1 MSIGWIGWPAMLA
14 VLFGLLMVASIDGPR
29 PFQRNHNE
37 HVPLGRVGHTG
48 LMGDLMQQRGGG
60 SRKSFSAEEPGN
72 IGSSTAALGHN
83 RAFAVHK
90 QMSV

>member
-1 MSIGWIGWPAMLA
+1 MLA

-48 LMGDLMQQRGGG
+48 VMGDLTQQGGGG
-60 SRKSFSAEEPGN
+60 SRKSVGAEELGG
-72 IGSSTAALGHN
+72 IGSFQCLLGLGHN
-83 RAFAVHK
+83 QRVGVSK
-90 QMSV
+90 QMAANCIGVEA